1 MKTMHRSAQ
10 DFKCSDAGQFSLG
23 VKTGVCKIP
32 YEHGAVYIGET
43 GHITGKEQQRDLWL
57 YHPECLG

>member
-1 MKTMHRSAQ
+1 MKTIHLSAQ
-10 DFKCSDAGQFSLG
+10 DIKCSDAGQFSLG

-43 GHITGKEQQRDLWL
+43 GHITGKE
-57 YHPECLG
+57 